1 MLRFIAPALLLCA
14 APAVPHDVT
23 MPLDRVPEDDL
34 SSDMA
39 LGDLAT
45 RMTVPVSIN
54 GSAPQPFVID
64 TGAERS
70 VVSRQFAARLGL
82 TAGPTVRLTTMTGE
96 SRVPTVMVPSLDV
109 GTVRDRRAFHAP
121 ALEARHMGAHGL
133 LGLEQLRRHMVSIDF
148 AAGTISLRP
157 SRSEGGRFTPKASGT
172 DEIVVTARNKLG
184 QLIVTEA
191 EFEGTRVTVVID
203 TGSQISMGNLALQRR
218 LRRIPLKGPIEMTS
232 VTGEKLTVNYHVA
245 ENVRLGGVQMRG
257 VPVAFADIPPFERF
271 GLAKRPA
278 LMLGMDAMR
287 GFRRVEI
294 DFPERKVRLLIPRT
308 PLQPKAIARDRLT
321 RLT

>member
-14 APAVPHDVT
+14 APAVPHAVT
-23 MPLDRVPEDDL
+23 TPLPVQEPAD
-34 SSDMA
+34 DMA
-39 LGDLAT
+39 LGELAN

-82 TAGPTVRLTTMTGE
+82 AAGPAVRLTTMTGE
-96 SRVPTVMVPSLDV
+96 SRVPTVVVPSLDV
-109 GTVRDRRAFHAP
+109 GPVRDRRAFNAP

-133 LGLEQLRRHMVSIDF
+133 LGIEQLRRHMVSIDF
-148 AAGTISLRP
+148 DSGKISLKP
-157 SRSEGGRFTPKASGT
+157 SRSEGGRFERRPSDS
-172 DEIVVTARNKLG
+172 DEIVVTARNRLG

-218 LRRIPLKGPIEMTS
+218 LKRIPLKGPIEMTS

-245 ENVRLGGVQMRG
+245 DKVRLGGVNLRG

-271 GLAKRPA
+271 GLDKRPA

-294 DFPERKVRLLIPRT
+294 DFPERKVRLLIPRGSI
-308 PLQPKAIARDRLT
+308 PQPALSRERGPRL
-321 RLT
+321 L

>member
-1 MLRFIAPALLLCA
+1 MFVRVLAPALIAFCA
-14 APAVPHDVT
+14 APAAPREVT
-23 MPLDRVPEDDL
+23 TPALAEEPAT
-34 SSDMA
+34 DMA
-39 LGDLAT
+39 LGELAN
-45 RMTVPVSIN
+45 RMTVPVSIA

-70 VVSRQFAARLGL
+70 VISRQFAGRLGL
-82 TAGPTVRLTTMTGE
+82 AAGPDVRLTTMTGE
-96 SRVPTVMVPSLDV
+96 TRVGTVVVPSLSV
-109 GTVRDRRAFHAP
+109 GPVREARPFNAP

-133 LGLEQLRRHMVSIDF
+133 LGIEQLRQHMVSIDF
-148 AAGTISLRP
+148 DAEKISLRP
-157 SRSEGGRFTPKASGT
+157 SRKAGGRPDPKPPAT
-172 DEIVVTARNKLG
+172 DEIVVTARSRLG

-232 VTGEKLTVNYHVA
+232 VTGETLTVNYHVA
-245 ENVRLGGVQMRG
+245 EAMKLGGVTLTG
-257 VPVAFADIPPFERF
+257 VPVAFADVAPFARF
-271 GLAKRPA
+271 GLARRPA

-294 DFPERKVRLLIPRT
+294 DFPARKIRLLVPR
-308 PLQPKAIARDRLT
+308 A
-321 RLT
+321 

>member
-1 MLRFIAPALLLCA
+1 MLPRILAPALIALCA
-14 APAVPHDVT
+14 APAVPREIAVP
-23 MPLDRVPEDDL
+23 PLQGAEEPAT
-34 SSDMA
+34 DMA
-39 LGDLAT
+39 LGELAS

-70 VVSRQFAARLGL
+70 VISRQFAGQLGL
-82 TAGPTVRLTTMTGE
+82 AAGPNVRLTTMTGE
-96 SRVPTVMVPSLDV
+96 TRV
-109 GTVRDRRAFHAP
+109 GTVVIPSLTVGPVRDERAFHAP

-133 LGLEQLRRHMVSIDF
+133 LGIEQLRQHMISIDF
-148 AAGTISLRP
+148 DAGKISLRK
-157 SRSEGGRFTPKASGT
+157 SRREGGRPDPTPRAT
-172 DEIVVTARNKLG
+172 DEIIVTARNRLG

-191 EFEGTRVTVVID
+191 EFEGHKVTVVID

-245 ENVRLGGVQMRG
+245 ERMKLGNVELSG

-294 DFPERKVRLLIPRT
+294 DFPERKIRLLVPSGPRV
-308 PLQPKAIARDRLT
+308 PRRRPDRAT